1 MKKTLLIAAMASA
14 ALVSCSKDQVVEV
27 QQDEIKFSVVADN
40 ATKAAHVYS
49 TTYHMDAFT
58 VAADY
63 NSKVYI
69 TGDEMSVTSVSN
81 VTNTDP
87 TVKRYWPAVSET
99 KPVTFYAVADGDFVT
114 SPARVADAVPT
125 VSYTVEETVASQ
137 KDLLYAATK
146 VTEKGS
152 GSVTLNF
159 RHALSLIEFKAKC
172 TNKNLKVVVT
182 GVKVGNVENT
192 GVFTFPK
199 DNQNKMIATDGN
211 ITENPDDVGKDNPTG
226 VGTWNNTVA
235 STNYYTVE
243 FDAVNV
249 IRQDPEVV
257 QPLTYRNYSAGTYDN
272 ATPANNSAKSMILL
286 PQTLNNPWDPS
297 TGNLTSGSYLGVQCC
312 IYNVENGVET
322 LLYGTD
328 NGDETFTGK
337 WAYMPLGA
345 VSSSPVWEPG
355 KKYVY
360 TFDFGTGNGGY
371 DDTGNPVLTPIAYTL
386 TIDDFD
392 AFDPDAGDGN
402 ETIDTEMEME

>member
-1 MKKTLLIAAMASA
+1 MKKTLLIAAVASA

-40 ATKAAHVYS
+40 ATRAAHVYS
-49 TTYHMDAFT
+49 TTFHMGAFT

-63 NSKVYI
+63 SDNVYI

-87 TVKRYWPAVSET
+87 TVKRYWPAVSVT
-99 KPVTFYAVADGDFVT
+99 KPVTFYAVADGGFVT
-114 SPARVADAVPT
+114 TPPRVANAVPT
-125 VSYTVEETVASQ
+125 VDYTVEETVASQ

-152 GSVTLNF
+152 GDVTLNF

-182 GVKVGNVENT
+182 GVRVGNVENA
-192 GVFTFPK
+192 GVFTFPQ

-211 ITENPDDVGKDNPTG
+211 FTENPDDEEEGNPTG
-226 VGTWNNTVA
+226 VGTWNNTEA
-235 STNYYTVE
+235 STNVYTVV
-243 FDAVNV
+243 FDAVDV
-249 IRQDPEVV
+249 IRQVPEVV
-257 QPLTYRNYSAGTYDN
+257 KPLTYRNYSAGTSDN

-286 PQTLNNPWDPS
+286 PQTLDSPWNPS
-297 TGNLTSGSYLGVQCC
+297 SGNLISGSYLGVQCC
-312 IYNVENGVET
+312 IYNVENTVET
-322 LLYGTD
+322 LLYGID
-328 NGDETFTGK
+328 NGNGTFTGK
-337 WAYMPLGA
+337 WANMPLGA

-371 DDTGNPVLTPIAYTL
+371 DDTGKPVLTPIAYTL

-392 AFDPDAGDGN
+392 AFTDGN
-402 ETIDTEMEME
+402 SNVNME